1 MNDSVKISQLN
12 SEIDSLTSVVSE
24 TTLVSEELLEIR
36 QSLSKKKD
44 DLENDN
50 KWIHE
55 PEIEN
60 EISRGTISSTHDGE
74 RNLIERTYKETPE
87 QVQDMMD
94 AITEERSRLQ
104 REINRNNTIIASK
117 KNSITTLLNFRTSN
131 PACKP

>member
-1 MNDSVKISQLN
+1 MNDALKISQLN
-12 SEIDSLTSVVSE
+12 SEIDSLTSVVSDA
-24 TTLVSEELLEIR
+24 TAQRGELLEIR
-36 QSLSKKKD
+36 QSLGRKKD
-44 DLENDN
+44 DLESDN

-60 EISRGTISSTHDGE
+60 EITRGTLSTTHDGV

-87 QVQDMMD
+87 QVQDMMN

-117 KNSITTLLNFRTSN
+117 RNSITTLKTKQRIFR
-131 PACKP
+131 